1 MKLILILFVAFTAN
15 AALGQSDESTK
26 APSADQKRNEIVK
39 RFDKDK
45 DGTLSAE
52 EAAIARGT
60 LAREKKTQP
69 QQRDYKLAF
78 SVKNPKE
85 FKLDGGK
92 EVFSGPQAGET
103 LPKLLVSAV
112 RGDDA
117 GKTFNALG
125 DRNGAQLII
134 LAGPNRTSIRGIIG
148 ILRLIATVNENS
160 KEQLQPV
167 LIYLGDDKNQLA
179 ENANRY
185 LEYMNGD
192 PTIGISNDGRDGPG
206 TYGLNRNVSMTIIVA
221 KDGKVVYNFPFPE
234 GMLTPDPHVLG
245 AISEVIH
252 TEPEQMRQW
261 LVSAAEERT
270 RAAATNER
278 NRNGGVDIR
287 ALLNPILDKNAS
299 DEVIDAAAK
308 KIDLVLEGNKAAAV
322 SVGALASRMVQGNL
336 ESYGTKRSQYHL
348 FKWSRLYGA
357 KPAESTETGN

>member
-1 MKLILILFVAFTAN
+1 MKLLLILFVALTSSTAL
-15 AALGQSDESTK
+15 AQSEGRTK
-26 APSADQKRNEIVK
+26 TQSADQKRNEIVK

-52 EAAIARGT
+52 EAAIARST

-69 QQRDYKLAF
+69 QQQDYRLAF
-78 SVKNPKE
+78 AIKNPKE
-85 FKLDGGK
+85 FKLDGSK

-103 LPKLLVSAV
+103 LPKLKVSAV
-112 RGDDA
+112 TGDDA

-125 DRNGAQLII
+125 DHDGAQLII

-148 ILRLIATVNENS
+148 ILRLVATVNEHS
-160 KEQLQPV
+160 KEPLNPILV
-167 LIYLGDDKNQLA
+167 YLGDDKNQLA

-185 LEYMNGD
+185 LQYMNGE

-206 TYGLNRNVSMTIIVA
+206 SYGLNRNVSMTIIVA
-221 KDGKVVYNFPFPE
+221 RDGKVVYNFPFPE

-308 KIDLVLEGNKAAAV
+308 KIDLVLEGNKAAAA

-336 ESYGTKRSQYHL
+336 EAYGTKRSQYHL